1 MTRVHICSLCE
12 GMEWKPKMVTR
23 QLERHGQEEIVT
35 FEAMV
40 CTICRKSDWLTVEQ
54 AQALDAK
61 LEDGDEDEE

>member
-1 MTRVHICSLCE
+1 MARIHICPLCE
-12 GMEWKPKMVTR
+12 GMDFEPRMVTR

-54 AQALDAK
+54 ARALDAK
-61 LEDGDEDEE
+61 LEGISLE